1 MKESTAST
9 RKMKIQELAARTGAS
24 KSTIHY
30 YTEKGLLPRPHKVN
44 RTISYYDE
52 SCVERITLIRAFQ
65 EKAFLSLDRIKRLL
79 DTVQDHG
86 MLENILAISTYY
98 AGWLTDT
105 APANGMS
112 ETEVASALGFTKERL
127 DRLEHLGV
135 LNPET
140 RKGGRVYH
148 LEDVEIM
155 RILARMSERGFTA
168 ARGWPVE
175 ALSIYVEAAHQ
186 LAKKEVEQLFN
197 RMADGLDPQD
207 AQHLFRNTGEDLFLG
222 LFLWMRRKLIRKE
235 FAERVKQMRKR
246 RSG

>member
-1 MKESTAST
+1 MRSPVSA
-9 RKMKIQELAARTGAS
+9 RKMRIQELAARTGAS

-30 YTEKGLLPRPHKVN
+30 YTEKGLLPRPKKAN
-44 RTISYYDE
+44 RTIAYYDE
-52 SCVERITLIRAFQ
+52 ICVERIKLIRAFQ
-65 EKAFLSLDRIKRLL
+65 EKAFFSLGRIKRLL
-79 DTVQDHG
+79 DTVQDNG
-86 MLENILAISTYY
+86 MLENILAISTYH

-105 APANGMS
+105 VPASTMTEPEAMS
-112 ETEVASALGFTKERL
+112 ELGFTKERL

-140 RKGGRVYH
+140 KKAGRVYH
-148 LEDVEIM
+148 PEDVEIL

-186 LAKKEVEQLFN
+186 LAKKEVGQLFN
-197 RMADGLDPQD
+197 RMIDGLDPQE
-207 AQHLFRNTGEDLFLG
+207 AQNLFRNTGEDLFLG
-222 LFLWMRRKLIRKE
+222 LFLWMRRKAIRKE
-235 FAERVKQMRKR
+235 FAVRVKQMQKR